1 MAVGRPQVVH
11 NPENGITCRRGGRNK
26 KKKQSAV
33 NAGTCLEEVVA
44 ERWVAAIWVDA
55 HTIDTLLSAQYK
67 RTFVWPAAACAGPL
81 LRGVWWLVIRFLCHH
96 STSLLCAMIMMI
108 VMWLFDGKNCRCSPR
123 FLTEGGAFLSP
134 KRRLC
139 LFIYLPS
146 APGCYFNVLQWATME
161 RHHATVH
168 WSSQGL
174 WGGGSDKIKKE
185 KREKLPTN
193 KNDKSERRVHQ
204 WQCEPSA
211 ANRLL

>member
-1 MAVGRPQVVH
+1 MVVGRPQVVH

-123 FLTEGGAFLSP
+123 FLTEGALFLSKCAP
-134 KRRLC
+134 LS
-139 LFIYLPS
+139 LSIYRQH
-146 APGCYFNVLQWATME
+146 PGVTLMCYNEPQWSATMRQSIE
-161 RHHATVH
+161 A
-168 WSSQGL
+168 L
-174 WGGGSDKIKKE
+174 KDFEGGQRQNQKKK
-185 KREKLPTN
+185 KRETA
-193 KNDKSERRVHQ
+193 DQ
-204 WQCEPSA
+204 
-211 ANRLL
+211 